1 MSNRSVKESLLYQ
14 SEERLKLINSLCTDY
29 EKRLKALEERVE
41 RFIKDSSY
49 RNLFHRI

>member
-1 MSNRSVKESLLYQ
+1 MSEKSVKEALLYQ
-14 SEERLKLINSLCTDY
+14 SEERLKIINSLCTDY
-29 EKRLKALEERVE
+29 EKRLKALEEKVD